1 MSGQRGQI
9 SHGSKAPIDLDQIWS
24 DLLQGILQVY
34 NKQAMSKER
43 YIDLYT
49 YFIVFNLFQFMLT
62 KKKLFSRHVY
72 NYCTNVNNQNVRGN
86 VSIAPNSS
94 KAKKSQTAGGA
105 QFVGHELYKRLQDF
119 LKNHLSKVL
128 EVQI

>member
-49 YFIVFNLFQFMLT
+49 
-62 KKKLFSRHVY
+62 HVY